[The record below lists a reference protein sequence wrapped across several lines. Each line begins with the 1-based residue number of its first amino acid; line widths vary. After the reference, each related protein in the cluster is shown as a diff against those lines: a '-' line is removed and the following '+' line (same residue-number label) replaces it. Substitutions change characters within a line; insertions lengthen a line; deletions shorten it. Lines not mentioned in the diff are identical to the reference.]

1 MRKINFIILLISFT
15 AIYSQSSNSGFVEYT
30 VESIEPVD
38 SLKFSKDKT
47 IGLKE
52 SKKLS
57 ALLSKPAF
65 FKLKFNLETSIYHNI
80 SPDEKMSSEGDNS
93 KKLNF
98 LKTVGG
104 GDGIYYTDSNEKTT
118 YLQKT
123 MFGDLLLIS
132 YETSDWK
139 LINETKTI
147 GDYKCYKAV
156 KNAEV
161 NSNDVVWYTPEIAVP
176 FGPTLYNGLP
186 GLVLEVNIGKI
197 RIIASKL
204 SLNKESNLSLEKPKK
219 GIEITQKDY
228 EKKLNEFADEIGF

>member
-30 VESIEPVD
+30 MCIRD
-38 SLKFSKDKT
+38 S
-47 IGLKE
+47 
-52 SKKLS
+52 
-57 ALLSKPAF
+57 
-65 FKLKFNLETSIYHNI
+65 
-80 SPDEKMSSEGDNS
+80 
-93 KKLNF
+93 
-98 LKTVGG
+98 
-104 GDGIYYTDSNEKTT
+104 YYTDSNEKTT